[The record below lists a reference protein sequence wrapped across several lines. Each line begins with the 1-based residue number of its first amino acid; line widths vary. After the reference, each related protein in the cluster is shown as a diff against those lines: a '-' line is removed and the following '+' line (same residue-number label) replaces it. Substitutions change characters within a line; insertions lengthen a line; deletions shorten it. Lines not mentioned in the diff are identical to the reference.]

1 MSVIISIM
9 DKFWSFVGKE
19 DQKRLATLPEPE
31 GVVRITDLRYLD
43 DGDPM
48 HMLDAYYPEGTTE
61 PLPVIIDVHGGG
73 WMYGDKDLNRLYCL
87 TLAKRGYTVFNMS
100 YRLVPQ
106 VTVDEQIR
114 DVMCALQWIQTHLGD
129 YPAQADKILLTGDS
143 AGGFLAAYAAALLS
157 SKALRSVFDTV
168 DCDLKLTMLA
178 LTSPVAYMDD
188 KGYMGVYTR
197 KMWGDDYKR
206 KPTAPYMNVSAMLRA
221 GKMPPTFLVTS
232 SGDFMALKQTRRL
245 AHELR
250 GKGVDVDFMEFPT
263 FEGEDLPHVFSV
275 IYPDNKPGRLT
286 IDRMLK
292 MFARV
297 SQ

>member
-31 GVVRITDLRYLD
+31 GVVRITDLCYLD

-48 HMLDAYYPEGTTE
+48 HMLDVYYPEGTNA

-73 WMYGDKDLNRLYCL
+73 WMYGDKELNRLYCL

-114 DVMCALQWIQTHLGD
+114 DVMCALQWIQTHLDD
-129 YPAQADKILLTGDS
+129 YPAQPDKIMLTGDS

-197 KMWGDDYKR
+197 KMWGDDYKS

-245 AHELR
+245 AHELE

-286 IDRMLK
+286 IDRMLN
-292 MFARV
+292 MFTRV
-297 SQ
+297 SK